1 MIKMKKGLKILVG
14 ILVVFVII
22 GVIAFGVMYIH
33 EKEVL
38 NTEVRKN
45 TSLEGQNQNIDNMVK
60 ITDGKIEN
68 EDLIDEFIN
77 EVIKENVATLKIRV
91 KDNNSEENLEV
102 DFVPSEQKKQEEISE
117 TNTTNTTVFN
127 VPDTEEY
134 YQKAYG
140 YYKFSINGE
149 EKARYNKLSWSI
161 DKMTK
166 ENKVTLYF
174 NTYADITEIPI
185 ICEYDLDSSNYKE
198 KFELNYHQRK
208 DLGIKTIIDK
218 NLSDKYDYNVCT
230 FGGEVTIT
238 IEKDMVYTLEDA
250 IQQNVITAEDIL
262 NQAKIDEKYGICESR
277 YYKDG
282 GSTEYCYPE
291 YTILKY
297 NTLDGNQDLYIGM
310 KGQVINQLNE
320 ILEDE

>member
-1 MIKMKKGLKILVG
+1 MKKGLKILVG

>member
-1 MIKMKKGLKILVG
+1 MKKKGLKILVG

-22 GVIAFGVMYIH
+22 GVISFGVMYIYK
-33 EKEVL
+33 KEVL
-38 NTEVRKN
+38 DTEVTKN

-60 ITDGKIEN
+60 IIDGKIEN

-77 EVIKENVATLKIRV
+77 EVTKENVDTLKIRV
-91 KDNNSEENLEV
+91 KDNNSEKNLEI
-102 DFVPSEQKKQEEISE
+102 DFVPSELKKQEEISE

-149 EKARYNKLSWSI
+149 EKARYNKLSWNI
-161 DKMTK
+161 GRMTK

-174 NTYADITEIPI
+174 NNYEKPEEVLS
-185 ICEYDLDSSNYKE
+185 ICEYDLGSSNYKE
-198 KFELNYHQRK
+198 RFELNYHQRK

-218 NLSDKYDYNVCT
+218 NLSDKYNYNVCT

-238 IEKDMVYTLEDA
+238 VEKDMMYALEDA
-250 IQQNVITAEDIL
+250 MQQNVITVEDIL
-262 NQAKIDEKYGICESR
+262 SQAKMDEKYGICECG
-277 YYKDG
+277 YYSDG

-310 KGQVINQLNE
+310 KGQIINQLNG
-320 ILEDE
+320 ILDGE

>member
-1 MIKMKKGLKILVG
+1 MKKGLKILVG
-14 ILVVFVII
+14 TLVVFVII
-22 GVIAFGVMYIH
+22 GVIVFGVMYIH

-38 NTEVRKN
+38 NTEVTKN
-45 TSLEGQNQNIDNMVK
+45 TSLEDQNQNIDNMVK

-77 EVIKENVATLKIRV
+77 EVTKENAKTLKILV

-161 DKMTK
+161 DRMTK

-250 IQQNVITAEDIL
+250 IQENIITVEDIL
-262 NQAKIDEKYGICESR
+262 SKAKMDEKYGICEGG
-277 YYKDG
+277 YYSDG

-310 KGQVINQLNE
+310 KGQIINQLNE
-320 ILEDE
+320 ILDDE